1 MELNQV
7 LFMQSTNTINKKQST
22 GYTREVDS
30 MSEAQGKIS
39 PEASEQW
46 NMLVAQ
52 NPGDGG
58 GAQEE
63 IKQ

>member
-1 MELNQV
+1 
-7 LFMQSTNTINKKQST
+7 
-22 GYTREVDS
+22 

-46 NMLVAQ
+46 NMLAAH